1 MQAAC
6 EKPMLM
12 RGLSCIALV
21 FSSFM
26 LNGCLV
32 RAAADVVTAPVKV
45 VSAGVDA
52 ATTSQSEADAKRG
65 RELREA
71 EEQLGK
77 LNRRYERQMEN
88 CRQGDDREC
97 FAARETYSEI
107 QILLRNNPALGNADT
122 PTETD

>member
-21 FSSFM
+21 LSSFM

-65 RELREA
+65 RELREPRSSWA
-71 EEQLGK
+71 
-77 LNRRYERQMEN
+77 NSIVAMSARWRI
-88 CRQGDDREC
+88 
-97 FAARETYSEI
+97 AARAMIASA
-107 QILLRNNPALGNADT
+107 LLRVT
-122 PTETD
+122 PIQKSRFCSETIQP